1 MWTRIVP
8 ARQTEF
14 LASNAGAPV
23 RVSFWIG
30 SEECFWFGPGTTRR
44 PPMDLLAI
52 AAVSLLLSCLTG
64 FAWGRHHAFR
74 SGARRGDWLCLACG
88 QRNEFELDRC
98 WSCDRRAGTTVHDP
112 SHIPLARR
120 WPCADCAAWNG
131 IARDA
136 CWRCGSTRGPNES
149 PALLPGSRAPA
160 SRGASIP
167 QAPRQST
174 EADAWKRRNS

>member
-1 MWTRIVP
+1 MDKDCPSTADRIPGVECGCSGQSFILD
-8 ARQTEF
+8 RQRGMF
-14 LASNAGAPV
+14 LV
-23 RVSFWIG
+23 RSRNDAT
-30 SEECFWFGPGTTRR
+30 S
-44 PPMDLLAI
+44 PMDLLAI

-64 FAWGRHHAFR
+64 FAWGRHQALR